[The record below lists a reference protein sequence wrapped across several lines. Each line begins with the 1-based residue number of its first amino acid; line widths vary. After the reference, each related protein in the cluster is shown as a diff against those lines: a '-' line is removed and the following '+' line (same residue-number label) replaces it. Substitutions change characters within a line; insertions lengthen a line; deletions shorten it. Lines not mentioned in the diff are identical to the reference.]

1 SCYSPTQLVARA
13 SQIAAESCCP
23 STQNDPTCCE
33 HQCSSHPCGA
43 NYKQKS
49 NAISLYG
56 QTDGDCCDLLCSGF
70 SCPHGYEG
78 ISTAYS
84 TVGSTRTVCCVQS
97 CNSWS
102 SNSPDSAGLYLNGLA
117 SLSSEWKDEYTFIR
131 VEWMGTQY
139 IQFRSISNPFV
150 NRSAGY
156 TGSGQSDNQLFNL
169 SDFASSDTALSNWV
183 QSAGGAWLCLSY
195 TNGPAEEAAWAI
207 LPISNAAWD
216 LGCSGTSDMG
226 RGAYY
231 YAGDCCASANSGWV
245 GIKNRN
251 AQKKPPVTDVTINT
265 GTCTIPWGAVSKIS
279 PPSHAWQFKVSSC
292 TNPLLGDSVDDV
304 SASALQSG
312 SCTIADGFRLDGYS
326 SHIRF
331 SSWLWGGVTSIEMFV
346 KLTTLA
352 GASQSL
358 FDCSNHVAVVVTSS
372 YDLKVLVS
380 TDAGGLTEVTA
391 VSFAS
396 ISIWIHLVV
405 TIDATTTSIY
415 KDGVLFHSDASGQQ
429 PDETSGSVCYLGKS
443 NDDLDPYLDGYISHV
458 RIWNGV
464 ALSAPEVATLYDFRE
479 DCSTY
484 TCGSDCGS
492 ESCYSPTQLV
502 ARASQIAA

>member
-1 SCYSPTQLVARA
+1 MGKSNVAADSYLDGYISHARIWNGVALSASEVATTAALTPVEATWLCLGAIDFQRCSDPAMGLGALPSPPPRSGPGAQ
-13 SQIAAESCCP
+13 
-23 STQNDPTCCE
+23 
-33 HQCSSHPCGA
+33 CGA
-43 NYKQKS
+43 LPDATPLSLDSVGSFMMKLIVKKVMILKNKMAKDNNNLGKFHLDDISDASHSSPQFEATIDFNKNDILNVYISDKSHGKNNPINIAYKKVNQGMTAEDEFEKVQKRMEGVVDYIEMKS
-49 NAISLYG
+49 YRAVSASPILMRSVEVAGEAASTAIQRQIGIVHAVSLYG
-56 QTDGDCCDLLCSGF
+56 QSGRDCCDMLCSGF
-70 SCPHGYEG
+70 SCPHGYES

-131 VEWMGTQY
+131 VEWMGFDSSTGDYDTQY
-139 IQFRSISNPFV
+139 IHD
-150 NRSAGY
+150 
-156 TGSGQSDNQLFNL
+156 TG
-169 SDFASSDTALSNWV
+169 LSNWV

-251 AQKKPPVTDVTINT
+251 AQKKTPVTDVTINT
-265 GTCTIPWGAVSKIS
+265 GTCTIPWGAVPKIS

-292 TNPLLGDSVDDV
+292 TNPFLGDSVDDI

-326 SHIRF
+326 SHI
-331 SSWLWGGVTSIEMFV
+331 SINIY
-346 KLTTLA
+346 
-352 GASQSL
+352 SL
-358 FDCSNHVAVVVTSS
+358 F
-372 YDLKVLVS
+372 K
-380 TDAGGLTEVTA
+380 
-391 VSFAS
+391 
-396 ISIWIHLVV
+396 
-405 TIDATTTSIY
+405 
-415 KDGVLFHSDASGQQ
+415 
-429 PDETSGSVCYLGKS
+429 
-443 NDDLDPYLDGYISHV
+443 
-458 RIWNGV
+458 
-464 ALSAPEVATLYDFRE
+464 
-479 DCSTY
+479 
-484 TCGSDCGS
+484 
-492 ESCYSPTQLV
+492 
-502 ARASQIAA
+502 